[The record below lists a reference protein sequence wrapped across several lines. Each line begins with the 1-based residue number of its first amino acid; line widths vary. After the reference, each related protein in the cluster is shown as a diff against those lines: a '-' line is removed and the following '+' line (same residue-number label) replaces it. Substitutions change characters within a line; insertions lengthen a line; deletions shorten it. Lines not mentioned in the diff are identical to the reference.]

1 MAYTKK
7 RREKALLEECGALP
21 HAADKIA
28 RLGKFR
34 RHGRFI
40 LDQEGREV
48 CYIELPA
55 PERSSK
61 RLPAPALTAHQ
72 LDVFTALI
80 VRQLNRG

>member
-1 MAYTKK
+1 MAYSKK
-7 RREKALLEECGALP
+7 RREKALLEECEALP

-40 LDQEGREV
+40 LDGEGREV
-48 CYIELPA
+48 CYIDLPDA
-55 PERSSK
+55 HPRK
-61 RLPAPALTAHQ
+61 KLPLPALTAHQ